1 MGTVECCGVSESI
14 SQIVLLTKTRVI
26 FNQLLKAW
34 GAYVASTCS
43 SDAVDLVA
51 GLGADLVVDYST
63 VNAKEE
69 LKTSGG

>member
-1 MGTVECCGVSESI
+1 M
-14 SQIVLLTKTRVI
+14 VI
-26 FNQLLKAW
+26 LNQLLKAW

-63 VNAKEE
+63 VNAEEE